1 MRPDFSRLTRLMRDI
16 SLATGLAILCGLY
29 TPDAWA
35 DVAEYGISSNSHP
48 TISQPLI
55 APPAIEIPAIPR
67 IISTIDLTQESDD
80 IWDRVRNGFAMPDLI
95 DETVLVHQQWYL
107 ARPEYLRRMIERSR
121 PYLHHIVSELELR
134 GMPTELA
141 LLPMVESS
149 YDPHAYSPANASG
162 LWQFI
167 PSTGK
172 NYNLDQNWWIDER
185 RDIVAST
192 GAALDYLKTIYEM
205 HGHWHLA
212 LASYNWGEGAVGRA
226 IAKNIAKGLPTDYIN
241 LTMPPETRHYVPKLQ
256 ALKNIFGNPTLLRSL
271 SLPYLP
277 NKPFFKRIL
286 TSSPIDIKLAAKLA
300 NMSLKEFLQLNP
312 AHNRPVIKGES
323 LLLPA
328 DRVDVFTENLE
339 RYNAPL
345 QTWETYT
352 LKAGDKLE
360 KLAPRFGLPL
370 EELKRI
376 NSLPPKVK
384 AKPGQLL
391 IVPNQFN
398 RDTADSLRDWRAP
411 KLPVVKPKPVRPVA
425 ANLKSKPALGAVK
438 GSGQKNTATSKSP
451 GKTSTA
457 GSKSSKASPPIKP
470 GKPSNPPTKAST
482 VTNKAAGKAP
492 AGKAAAPSKGNTT
505 SKKESGLR

>member
-1 MRPDFSRLTRLMRDI
+1 MRVRTVSFCPTPLTLKPC
-16 SLATGLAILCGLY
+16 LKAWVLGLCALLTTAGH
-29 TPDAWA
+29 A
-35 DVAEYGISSNSHP
+35 DDM
-48 TISQPLI
+48 TLT
-55 APPAIEIPAIPR
+55 APSTLSPSAIEIPAIPR
-67 IISTIDLTQESDD
+67 IISAIDLTQETDD

-107 ARPEYLRRMIERSR
+107 ARPAYLRRMIERSR
-121 PYLHHIVSELELR
+121 PYIHHIVSELERR

-172 NYNLDQNWWIDER
+172 NYKLDQNFWIDER

-192 GAALDYLKTIYEM
+192 GAALDYLQNIYEM

-226 IAKNIAKGLPTDYIN
+226 IAKNIAKGLPGDYIN
-241 LTMPPETRHYVPKLQ
+241 LTMPAETRHYVPKLQ

-271 SLPYLP
+271 SLPHLP
-277 NKPFFKRIL
+277 NKPFFQRIL
-286 TSSPIDIKLAAKLA
+286 TSAPIDIKLAAKLA
-300 NMSLKEFLQLNP
+300 NLPLKEFLQLNP
-312 AHNRPVIKGES
+312 AHNRPVIKSNS

-328 DRVDVFTENLE
+328 DRVDLFTENLE

-352 LKAGDKLE
+352 LKPGDKLE

-370 EELKRI
+370 AELKRI
-376 NSLPPKVK
+376 NSLPAKVK
-384 AKPGQLL
+384 PKPGQLL

-398 RDTADSLRDWRAP
+398 RDTVDSLRDWREP
-411 KLPVVKPKPVRPVA
+411 KLPIEKPKPVPVVPV
-425 ANLKSKPALGAVK
+425 SK
-438 GSGQKNTATSKSP
+438 N
-451 GKTSTA
+451 
-457 GSKSSKASPPIKP
+457 P
-470 GKPSNPPTKAST
+470 GKPSPSGVKARGLAKNTAQNKPASKKTPANSKPSRSAPPAKSGKPAEKTQKPST
-482 VTNKAAGKAP
+482 PPVKP
-492 AGKAAAPSKGNTT
+492 AGKPAPATQKDSL
-505 SKKESGLR
+505 KK